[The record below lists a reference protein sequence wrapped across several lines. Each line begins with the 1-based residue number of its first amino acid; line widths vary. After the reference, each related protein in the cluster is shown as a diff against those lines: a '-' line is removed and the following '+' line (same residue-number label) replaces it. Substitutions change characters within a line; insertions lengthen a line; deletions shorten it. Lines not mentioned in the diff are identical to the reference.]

1 MREASQLACTPND
14 LTEPTIRGVDAFY
27 GIFCVVSLFLAFQTR
42 RLATF
47 LKATSVHATRRQV
60 RLSGHS
66 DWVFGLVCLLG
77 RSLPSLE
84 SCCFKKAAGHI
95 RFLDVVLLS
104 AHGRLSLRQVVYAIT
119 AACSVLLDE
128 PSSTI
133 GWTTIPALF
142 GSQSVLFFNIA
153 HATTRILRASAM
165 AAFFLRVF
173 WPP

>member
-1 MREASQLACTPND
+1 MLNI
-14 LTEPTIRGVDAFY
+14 L
-27 GIFCVVSLFLAFQTR
+27 R
-42 RLATF
+42 RLIIPCVSNASAGHN
-47 LKATSVHATRRQV
+47 LESDVGACNSASV

-77 RSLPSLE
+77 RPLPSLE
-84 SCCFKKAAGHI
+84 SHCFKKAAGHI

-104 AHGRLSLRQVVYAIT
+104 AHGRRSLRQVVYAIT
-119 AACSVLLDE
+119 AACAVLLDE

-133 GWTTIPALF
+133 GGTTIPALS

-153 HATTRILRASAM
+153 HATTRILRARAM

>member
-1 MREASQLACTPND
+1 MLNI
-14 LTEPTIRGVDAFY
+14 L
-27 GIFCVVSLFLAFQTR
+27 R
-42 RLATF
+42 RLIIPCVSNAS
-47 LKATSVHATRRQV
+47 A
-60 RLSGHS
+60 GHI
-66 DWVFGLVCLLG
+66 
-77 RSLPSLE
+77 LE
-84 SCCFKKAAGHI
+84 SDVGACNSTSGSVEWSQRLGLRFGMPTRSFSPITRKLLLKKAAGHI

-133 GWTTIPALF
+133 GWTTIPALS